1 MGYPTTD
8 PDVPSAQIRCYG
20 ELNDFLP
27 EPQRQRA
34 FPHTFIVPGS
44 VKDALESLGVP
55 HPEID
60 LILVDGEPAG
70 FDRILADGDR
80 VAAFP
85 RFRRLDVSGISPV
98 HVPPADE
105 PRFALDGHLGRLAR
119 YLRLLGF
126 DASHQARADDE
137 PLAVR
142 AAAEDR
148 ILLTRDLDLL
158 KRRVVRRGYR
168 VRSTDPRRQ
177 LAEVIRHFD
186 LAGRF
191 TPFTRCLACGGLLS
205 AAAPAEV
212 AAQLPARVVGRYPA
226 YQRCPGCGRIYWP
239 GSHHRRLSALVEW
252 ARTAAGPASP

>member
-1 MGYPTTD
+1 M
-8 PDVPSAQIRCYG
+8 PSAQIRCYG

-27 EPQRQRA
+27 GPRRQRS
-34 FPHTFIVPGS
+34 FPYAFIVPGS

-60 LILVDGEPAG
+60 LILVNGEPAG
-70 FDRILADGDR
+70 FGRILAAGDR

-85 RFRRLDVSGISPV
+85 RFRRLDVAGISPV

-137 PLAVR
+137 PLAAR

-148 ILLTRDLDLL
+148 VLLTRDVDLL

-168 VRSTDPRRQ
+168 VRSPDPRGQ

-186 LAGRF
+186 LAGHF
-191 TPFTRCLACGGLLS
+191 APFTRCLACGDLLS
-205 AAAPAEV
+205 AAAPADV
-212 AAQLPARVVGRYPA
+212 AGQLPANVAGRYPA
-226 YQRCPGCGRIYWP
+226 YRRCPGCNRVYWP

-252 ARTAAGPASP
+252 ARAAARPASP

>member
-1 MGYPTTD
+1 MPTIQ
-8 PDVPSAQIRCYG
+8 VRCYG

-27 EPQRQRA
+27 APRRQRA
-34 FPHTFIVPGS
+34 FSHTFSVRGS
-44 VKDALESLGVP
+44 VKDALESLGIP

-60 LILVDGEPAG
+60 LILVNGEPVG
-70 FDRILADGDR
+70 FGRILAHGDR

-85 RFRRLDVSGISPV
+85 LFRRLDVTGTSPV
-98 HVPPADE
+98 HVPASQV

-126 DASHQARADDE
+126 DAAHQVQADDE
-137 PLAVR
+137 PLAAR

-177 LAEVIRHFD
+177 LAEVVRHFD

-191 TPFTRCLACGGLLS
+191 APFTRCLACGDTLL

-212 AAQLPARVVGRYPA
+212 ASQLPPGVVGRYPA

-239 GSHHRRLSALVEW
+239 GSHHRRLRALVEW
-252 ARTAAGPASP
+252 AQEVAGHTSP